1 MAFFIILSPYLAHAG
16 LMMVTSAAISL
27 FAGGAVA
34 LALVAYD
41 LWYGR
46 TVKLLAA
53 GTALTFI
60 ALGSHLALIESPWSD
75 HSVHLAI
82 NISVLA
88 IILLSLTIRQPFTI
102 QYAREQVEPDIARK
116 PNFIRINYVLTWV
129 WVAALVLMLIADILM
144 LTIPS
149 APLWV
154 GLGLTFA
161 ARNAAV
167 YFTKWYP
174 EYRIAQIETEQRT
187 GRT

>member
-16 LMMVTSAAISL
+16 LMMVASAATSL
-27 FAGGAVA
+27 FAGAAVA

-41 LWYGR
+41 LWRGR

-60 ALGSHLALIESPWSD
+60 VLGSYLALIDSPWSD

-102 QYAREQVEPDIARK
+102 QYAREQVEPEIARE
-116 PNFIRINYVLTWV
+116 PTFIRINYVLTWV

-174 EYRIAQIETEQRT
+174 EHRIAQIEAEQRA